1 VVDECVCVCV
11 RACVGAWMGG
21 WVGGWLKVGVRV
33 GVGVGVGVGGRKG
46 VDVATGDQIQRGGG
60 AYKNADTSRI
70 THSKTICL
78 AIINN
83 STAQDSHSH
92 NRNSMLPFCSSSNT
106 Y

>member
-1 VVDECVCVCV
+1 VRVCV
-11 RACVGAWMGG
+11 RACVRGCVNG
-21 WVGGWLKVGVRV
+21 WVGGWVVEG
-33 GVGVGVGVGGRKG
+33 GGAGGGGMGVGVGVGGRKG